1 MSSEL
6 LRNTDLNLL
15 VAFSVLLQERSVSR
29 AAARLYIGQS
39 GMSGALARL
48 RALLGDP
55 LLVQVGRQL
64 EPTPRALALVEQVD
78 AALAQ
83 IEGALAPAR
92 AFSAVATERVFRLG
106 LTDDHELLFGAALAS
121 ALVREAPRARLVLR
135 PTHRHS
141 LRAALDDGEVD
152 AATSVGKDLPAWHL
166 AEALFSQRHA
176 CVWSPRQLGAGRA
189 RAGLSLEEFVAH
201 PHALVTFRGDLTSAI
216 DEQLAG
222 LGRARR
228 VVIGVSRFSALPELL
243 ASAPLIATVPQPIA
257 ARFARDHGLASCPP
271 PLELP
276 PLAVALV
283 YRKRDAAERELVWF
297 RELVCRTVKQAMA
310 EPLPAPARAATR
322 AAKVAPTRGG
332 ARAGVGARPRA
343 M

>member
-15 VAFSVLLQERSVSR
+15 VAFSVLLRERSVSR

-92 AFSAVATERVFRLG
+92 AFSAATSERVFRLG

-141 LRAALDDGEVD
+141 LRAALDEGEVD
-152 AATSVGKDLPAWHL
+152 AATSVGKDLPAWHQ
-166 AEALFSQRHA
+166 AEPLFSQSHA
-176 CVWSPRQLGAGRA
+176 CVWSPQQLGRAGRA
-189 RAGLSLEEFVAH
+189 RRPGLSLEEFVAH

-243 ASAPLIATVPQPIA
+243 ASAPIIATVPQPIA
-257 ARFARDHGLASCPP
+257 ARFARDHGLACCPP
-271 PLELP
+271 PLALP

-297 RELVCRTVKQAMA
+297 RELVCRTVREAMEA
-310 EPLPAPARAATR
+310 HRAAPARRVT
-322 AAKVAPTRGG
+322 KH
-332 ARAGVGARPRA
+332 ARNR
-343 M
+343 

>member
-1 MSSEL
+1 MPSEL

-15 VAFSVLLQERSVSR
+15 VAFSVLLRERSVSR

-48 RALLGDP
+48 RVLLGDP

-92 AFSAVATERVFRLG
+92 AFSPAATERVFRLG

-141 LRAALDDGEVD
+141 LRAALDEGEVD
-152 AATSVGKDLPAWHL
+152 AATTVGKDLLAWHQ
-166 AEALFSQRHA
+166 AEPLFSQGHA
-176 CVWSPRQLGAGRA
+176 CVWSPRQLGGGPAR
-189 RAGLSLEEFVAH
+189 RAGLSLDEFVAH
-201 PHALVTFRGDLTSAI
+201 PHALVTFRGDLTSSI
-216 DEQLAG
+216 DEQLAA

-257 ARFARDHGLASCPP
+257 ARFARDHGLAFCPP
-271 PLELP
+271 PLALP

-283 YRKRDAAERELVWF
+283 FRKRDAAERELLWF
-297 RELVCRTVKQAMA
+297 RELVCRTVRQAM
-310 EPLPAPARAATR
+310 EESVSAPARNPPSPT
-322 AAKVAPTRGG
+322 KVARVK
-332 ARAGVGARPRA
+332 RAPKVSVRT
-343 M
+343 

>member
-1 MSSEL
+1 MASEF

-15 VAFSVLLQERSVSR
+15 VAFSVLLRERSVSR

-48 RALLGDP
+48 RSLLDDP

-92 AFSAVATERVFRLG
+92 AFSAAATERVFRLG

-166 AEALFSQRHA
+166 AEPLFSQRHA
-176 CVWSPRQLGAGRA
+176 CVWSPQQLGAGRV
-189 RAGLSLEEFVAH
+189 RRGGLSLEEFVAH

-243 ASAPLIATVPQPIA
+243 ASAPLLATVPQPIA
-257 ARFARDHGLASCPP
+257 ARFARDHGLAFCPP

-310 EPLPAPARAATR
+310 ESGSAPARNPPS
-322 AAKVAPTRGG
+322 PTRV
-332 ARAGVGARPRA
+332 ARTKRA
-343 M
+343 PKVSVRT